1 MGEAMPEQDLNQ
13 NSKTAAWYVVHT
25 YSGYENKV
33 KDNLEKA
40 AENNRMQHLIQEVQ
54 VPIEEVAE
62 IKNGKR
68 VITQHKTFPGYVLV
82 KMIITS
88 ESWYVVRNTRGV
100 TGFVGPSS
108 KPVPLTEEEVA
119 ALGVETREAAIDY
132 KVGENVEVTSGPLEG
147 FIGVVEAIDMEAQ
160 KVKVKVSMFGRETA
174 AELELVQVKPL

>member
-1 MGEAMPEQDLNQ
+1 MSEQEVNQ
-13 NSKTAAWYVVHT
+13 ATTAQWYVVHT

-40 AENNRMQHLIQEVQ
+40 AENNRMQHLIQEVA
-54 VPIEEVAE
+54 VPTEEVAE

-100 TGFVGPSS
+100 TGFVGPES
-108 KPVPLTEEEVA
+108 KPIPLTEAEVEVMMNSQPQAEATKLVVGEEVRI
-119 ALGVETREAAIDY
+119 L
-132 KVGENVEVTSGPLEG
+132 SGPLEN
-147 FIGVVEAIDMEAQ
+147 FTGVVEAVDVVRSKLQ
-160 KVKVKVSMFGRETA
+160 VKVKMFLGREMQVEIELDQ
-174 AELELVQVKPL
+174 AEKV